1 MGANGRRGAGE
12 KERPVL
18 YDVFVGKRD
27 GEDEDEDEDEE
38 VVVKGKGKSEGNWGG
53 LNVQSG
59 SWFGMK
65 VCVLCH
71 LNSH

>member
-1 MGANGRRGAGE
+1 MGANGRRGAGVGAGE

-18 YDVFVGKRD
+18 YDVYVGKRD
-27 GEDEDEDEDEE
+27 GDGDEDEDEDEE

-65 VCVLCH
+65 VCIVA
-71 LNSH
+71 